1 MTLPPDE
8 DDEERFSAEGD
19 FSDNLEAI
27 LGVDPE
33 AVENDEEEP
42 PQE

>member
-1 MTLPPDE
+1 LDE
-8 DDEERFSAEGD
+8 PEDEERFAAPGD
-19 FSDNLEAI
+19 FEENLEAI

-33 AVENDEEEP
+33 ELGDEEEP

>member
-1 MTLPPDE
+1 MSLPPE
-8 DDEERFSAEGD
+8 DDEERFSVEGD
-19 FSDNLEAI
+19 FQVNLEAI

-33 AVENDEEEP
+33 ALEDEEEP

>member
-1 MTLPPDE
+1 VGLEPDE
-8 DDEERFSAEGD
+8 DDEERFSLPGD
-19 FSDNLEAI
+19 FQENLEAV

-33 AVENDEEEP
+33 ALEDEEEP